1 MCYLGEIREPV
12 LPPDVP
18 EPLDFA
24 RLAWAAGFFDGEGT
38 TIARSD
44 ARRPDYFQLEVS
56 VPQSG
61 PDGVPEVMRKFQDA
75 MLGVGRIDPQPGG
88 LMHKWCAGGRAT
100 AELSLAL
107 MWPWLGPVKRAQAVG
122 AIDVVDRQY
131 TEGRRR
137 ARPGRYRPT
146 LVAHEIVSRGDA
158 RSLELAWAAG
168 FLDAEGYFGLPR
180 TYERR
185 DESSGFV
192 TRASASQHGLPNIPA
207 DVLVRLRQ
215 AVGGRIERHGEIDD
229 FKWVIEGTQNVQA
242 VLEAVRPWL
251 GTVKI
256 TQAIVA
262 LAKAE
267 SNRVRGDSD
276 RCVRGHVYD
285 RIYVRRNGAIHRICN
300 ACDRMNDRAKRVAS
314 GGKPRALRSPSTDA
328 SRVYAEL
335 GHDGRG
341 GGI

>member
-1 MCYLGEIREPV
+1 
-12 LPPDVP
+12 
-18 EPLDFA
+18 LDFA

-61 PDGVPEVMRKFQDA
+61 PDGVPEVMRKFQGA

-88 LMHKWCAGGRAT
+88 RMHKWCAGGRAT

-122 AIDVVDRQY
+122 AIDAVDRQY
-131 TEGRRR
+131 VEGRRR

-146 LVAHEIVSRGDA
+146 LVAHEILSPGDA

-180 TYERR
+180 RYERR
-185 DESSGFV
+185 DGSSGFV

-215 AVGGRIERHGEIDD
+215 AVGGGIERHGEIDD
-229 FKWVIEGTQNVQA
+229 FKWVIEGTQNVRA
-242 VLEAVRPWL
+242 VLAAVRPWL

-256 TQAIVA
+256 TQATVA

-267 SNRVRGDSD
+267 SNRVRGDSEH
-276 RCVRGHVYD
+276 CARGHVYD
-285 RIYVRRNGAIHRICN
+285 RIYVRPNGTIHRICN
-300 ACDRMNDRAKRVAS
+300 ACDRMTDRARRVAR
-314 GGKPRALRSPSTDA
+314 GGEPRALRSPSSDPSRAYA
-328 SRVYAEL
+328 S
-335 GHDGRG
+335 
-341 GGI
+341 